1 MSPRPAPLQSDA
13 ASPAAVLVP
22 VKAFHRAKRRLA
34 SAVAADERSRLA
46 EAMATHVVRMAAPLP
61 VTVVCDDPTVRA
73 WAEAEG
79 AAVVWCPGTG
89 LNGAVARGVATLAV
103 RGYRQVVVVHG
114 DLPLAAGLHDVVGWP
129 GVTLVPDIRRDGT
142 NVCAVPTGAGFRFA
156 YGPGSFR
163 RHCEEAQRLGLEL
176 RELDIPGLRADVDH
190 PADLENLAQLG
201 PLAHIDQ
208 LGPSGK

>member
-1 MSPRPAPLQSDA
+1 M
-13 ASPAAVLVP
+13 V
-22 VKAFHRAKRRLA
+22 
-34 SAVAADERSRLA
+34 LA
-46 EAMATHVVRMAAPLP
+46 EMATKLREVSERYGGIPDYLSAAGEIDRTASEFFKNQDMDSL
-61 VTVVCDDPTVRA
+61 RA
-73 WAEAEG
+73 
-79 AAVVWCPGTG
+79 